1 MGIIGSA
8 TQSSL
13 LSNLNK
19 INKAKSSS
27 IRKLSSGFK
36 INKASDDAAGLAV
49 SIKLSTK
56 ASALSQASR
65 NTSSGLSML
74 NLADSGLG
82 QISNMLSRAKELAVQ
97 SANGALD
104 DTSRQA
110 INTEFN
116 AIISEVSRTAN
127 TTKFGGQELISGDLS
142 AGSSNQFDIQVG
154 DSNTSSDQIN
164 LNVIEGATASQLG
177 LDNVDVSTAG
187 NAQNAIDAID
197 SAIDQVST
205 TRANVGAAQ
214 NRLSFAGANLGT
226 SIASLTSAVSGIRDT
241 DFASEATNFSRNQ
254 VAQEAA
260 ISAIKIA
267 NASKSQMIG
276 KLFGKLFNVKG

>member
-1 MGIIGSA
+1 MAMGIIGGA
-8 TQSSL
+8 TQSSF

-19 INKAKSSS
+19 FSKAKSSS

-49 SIKLSTK
+49 SIMLSTK

-74 NLADSGLG
+74 NIADSGLN

-97 SANGALD
+97 SANGTLD
-104 DTSRQA
+104 DTARQA
-110 INTEFN
+110 INAEFN

-187 NAQNAIDAID
+187 NAQEAMDAID

-214 NRLSFAGANLGT
+214 NSLSFAGANLGT
-226 SIASLTSAVSGIRDT
+226 SIENMTAAVSGIRDT
-241 DFASEATNFSRNQ
+241 DFASETTNLSRSQ
-254 VAQEAA
+254 VALDAT

-267 NASKSQMIG
+267 NAIKSQMIG
-276 KLFGKLFNVKG
+276 KLLNIKG